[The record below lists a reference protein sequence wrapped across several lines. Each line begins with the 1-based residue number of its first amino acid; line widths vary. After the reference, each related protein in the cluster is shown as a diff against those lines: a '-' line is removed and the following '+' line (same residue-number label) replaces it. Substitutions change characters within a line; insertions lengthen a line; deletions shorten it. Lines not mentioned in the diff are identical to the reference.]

1 MDKNFVPYVESFE
14 LKQLGFDEP
23 CFGKFLTSFQSN
35 WKDYEL
41 ILELGMN
48 ETFEDNRNI
57 YLLEKACSGPTFS
70 QAFRW
75 FREHQD
81 WAIDSWIQPYLSEQP
96 KQYEA
101 FYWTRGEKVSVGLF
115 SSHGE
120 AELACIRKLIEIV
133 KNK

>member
-1 MDKNFVPYVESFE
+1 MDKNFVPFVESLE
-14 LKQLGFDEP
+14 LRQLGFDEP
-23 CFGKFLTSFQSN
+23 CFGRYDAKGDHKGKI
-35 WKDYEL
+35 WYEHP
-41 ILELGMN
+41 
-48 ETFEDNRNI
+48 NRGQDTI
-57 YLLEKACSGPTFS
+57 PVGDVLAPTFS
-70 QAFRW
+70 QAFCF